1 MATTVPLYTGGEY
14 EALVEHGLLGPDD
27 RVELL
32 EGVIVTVSPQ
42 SPRHAAVVRFV
53 EEALRAAIGGAA
65 EIRSQMPLRAGSLSM
80 PEPDVAVV
88 PGRAADY
95 LLSHPAEALLVVEVA
110 DTSLTQDRMTKER
123 VYAAA
128 GVTEYWIV
136 DVAGDAI
143 EVHQDPDP
151 DGRHYRQRSIAH
163 RGEVLSLVAF
173 PDATV
178 AAADML
184 GPSD

>member
-1 MATTVPLYTGGEY
+1 MSTAVPLYTGGEY
-14 EALVEHGLLGPDD
+14 EALVEQGVLGPDD

-42 SPRHAAVVRFV
+42 SPRHAAVVRFL
-53 EEALRAAIGGAA
+53 EEALRAAIGGEA

-95 LLSHPAEALLVVEVA
+95 LHAHPAEALLVVEVA

-136 DVAGDAI
+136 DIAGEAI
-143 EVHQDPDP
+143 EVHRDPDR
-151 DGRHYRQRSIAH
+151 DGRHYRQRSIA
-163 RGEVLSLVAF
+163 RRSDVLSLVAF
-173 PDATV
+173 PKTTV
-178 AAADML
+178 ATADVL
-184 GPSD
+184 GPPA